1 MSVHITRRALIG
13 SASAAAALWLTGCAT
28 TAAPREENIRPATF
42 SNLGARAAPATPL
55 TAKRIPMPVVDAFK
69 GDGIFFFDDDEGA
82 QFRITDLI
90 RENNRYK
97 VEEDYAFGK
106 PHGFSWGSG
115 AVGIMR
121 DGRRV
126 PPENPTGL
134 RPEGD
139 HVVIEFDGREKLE
152 LRVTLEAY
160 DVSGQE
166 IRDFLRTRGNMP
178 TKAALFMGEERF
190 PAGSVAYAATLW
202 IIQDELLA
210 LSHTAFTGS
219 NNIEDFSERFTKE
232 TPYCLNVLP
241 GDGVTPVGL
250 RFEKTIKKK
259 TGKEK
264 IKTRRGTKTR
274 TVELPQNGLV
284 NVYHT
289 KSGTIFCQRSKPDP
303 VVKAR
308 WDLRYLN
315 GTRTLTV
322 DFPTLIDSLSI
333 GLMTANR
340 GKLMPAFAEEL
351 TPTSRKTRVIPT
363 AVWLKNERIRDS
375 QYRFNKTAATAVK
388 AAIEAS
394 RPRRKA
400 WEAVNESDVTRRARA
415 LQAKKAASGKARRTP
430 AKKR

>member
-28 TAAPREENIRPATF
+28 T
-42 SNLGARAAPATPL
+42 AAPATPL

-340 GKLMPAFAEEL
+340 GKLMP
-351 TPTSRKTRVIPT
+351 TSRKTRVIPT

-400 WEAVNESDVTRRARA
+400 WEAANESDVTRRARA

>member
-1 MSVHITRRALIG
+1 MPVLITRRALIG
-13 SASAAAALWLTGCAT
+13 SASAAAALWLSGCAA
-28 TAAPREENIRPATF
+28 TATPRENIRPATF
-42 SNLGARAAPATPL
+42 TNLGARANPASPL
-55 TAKRIPMPVVDAFK
+55 VAKRIPMPVVDAFK

-90 RENNRYK
+90 RENDRYQ

-121 DGRRV
+121 NGRRV
-126 PPENPTGL
+126 PPENPVAL

-139 HVVIEFDGREKLE
+139 HVVIEFDGQEKLE

-160 DVSGQE
+160 DVSGLE
-166 IRDFLRTRGNMP
+166 IRDFLRTRANMP

-190 PAGSVAYAATLW
+190 PAGSIAYAATLW
-202 IIQDELLA
+202 ITQDELLA

-219 NNIEDFSERFTKE
+219 NTLEDFSERFTKE

-250 RFEKTIKKK
+250 RFEKPIRKK
-259 TGKEK
+259 TGVEK
-264 IKTRRGTKTR
+264 VKTRRGTKTR
-274 TVELPQNGLV
+274 RVELAQNGLV

-289 KSGTIFCQRSKPDP
+289 KAGTIFCQRNKPDP
-303 VVKAR
+303 VAKAR
-308 WDLRYLN
+308 WDLRYIN

-322 DFPTLIDSLSI
+322 DFPDLIDSLSI

-340 GKLMPAFAEEL
+340 GKLMPAFAEER
-351 TPTSRKTRVIPT
+351 TPTGRKTRVIPT

-375 QYRFNKTAATAVK
+375 QYRFNKTAAAAVK
-388 AAIEAS
+388 AAIDAS
-394 RPRRKA
+394 RPRRRA
-400 WEAVNESDVTRRARA
+400 WEAANESEVTRRARA
-415 LQAKKAASGKARRTP
+415 LQAKKAAGAKARRTP

>member
-90 RENNRYK
+90 SENFCIK

-250 RFEKTIKKK
+250 RFEKTI
-259 TGKEK
+259 
-264 IKTRRGTKTR
+264 
-274 TVELPQNGLV
+274 
-284 NVYHT
+284 
-289 KSGTIFCQRSKPDP
+289 
-303 VVKAR
+303 
-308 WDLRYLN
+308 
-315 GTRTLTV
+315 
-322 DFPTLIDSLSI
+322 
-333 GLMTANR
+333 
-340 GKLMPAFAEEL
+340 
-351 TPTSRKTRVIPT
+351 
-363 AVWLKNERIRDS
+363 
-375 QYRFNKTAATAVK
+375 
-388 AAIEAS
+388 
-394 RPRRKA
+394 
-400 WEAVNESDVTRRARA
+400 
-415 LQAKKAASGKARRTP
+415 
-430 AKKR
+430 